1 MFRKL
6 IASLKPGAAA
16 APPAQPPARPGPYA
30 QPEINAL
37 YELLFCDDRSLFRP
51 RDGQPAAPWQALLF
65 ADEPDPAAVRVLA
78 DDPGN
83 ESRLRILAYN
93 WLREHGLPV
102 PPRLLLGVIVEVP
115 LDQGL
120 DVLAVYLDRRIRYI
134 NQSGRLAV
142 FEEITA
148 AMQVQ
153 VQALLAASQDAVDRI
168 GPWDKPRL
176 PPPQAG
182 GIRLTFLASD
192 GLYFGQG
199 AFETMAR
206 EAMAAPIIQQAT
218 ELLQLVVAMPRG
230 GGSP

>member
-1 MFRKL
+1 V
-6 IASLKPGAAA
+6 P
-16 APPAQPPARPGPYA
+16 
-30 QPEINAL
+30 
-37 YELLFCDDRSLFRP
+37 
-51 RDGQPAAPWQALLF
+51 LF
-65 ADEPDPAAVRVLA
+65 ADESDPAAVRALA

-102 PPRLLLGVIVEVP
+102 PPRLLLGVIIEVP

-134 NQSGRLAV
+134 NQTGRLAV

-148 AMQVQ
+148 AMQVKA
-153 VQALLAASQDAVDRI
+153 QALFTAAQAAVDRI

-182 GIRLTFLASD
+182 DIRLTFLASD

-199 AFETMAR
+199 TFDVMAR
-206 EAMAAPIIQQAT
+206 EPLAAPIIQLAT

-230 GGSP
+230 GGS